1 MSALAWVAP
10 WLLLASWQEM
20 SASERA
26 AALQA
31 ASKEPFSKRIVSV
44 SDRFLGV
51 PYGDSPLGEGTGKDP
66 DPLIRYDAVDCLT
79 FVEETMAMVLAPT
92 DAEVVSWLNRIR
104 YMHDA
109 PKYDER
115 NHLMEAQWLP
125 FNVKKGFLADVTK
138 LYGGASV
145 RRAPKVLSEETWKS
159 KSGVALGLPA
169 DKQLTG
175 NFGLD
180 IIPVEEA
187 LEIVKKVPTG
197 TVLVAVRA
205 DRAAMVT
212 RVTHVGF
219 VLQTPKGPVLRH
231 ASRTFTRVVDEPLAS
246 FMKRNLGYAKW
257 TVEGV
262 SLYAVRPEP

>member
-1 MSALAWVAP
+1 MSPQERSQALVA
-10 WLLLASWQEM
+10 AG
-20 SASERA
+20 
-26 AALQA
+26 
-31 ASKEPFSKRIVSV
+31 KEPFNKRISSV
-44 SDRFLGV
+44 SERFLGT
-51 PYGDSPLGEGTGKDP
+51 PYGDSPLGEGKGKDP
-66 DPLIRYDAVDCLT
+66 DPLIRFDQVDCLT

-104 YMHDA
+104 YMNDA
-109 PKYDER
+109 PKYEER

-125 FNVKKGFLADVTK
+125 SNIKKGFLADVTK

-145 RRAPKVLSEETWKS
+145 RRAPKLLTRDTWKS
-159 KSGVALGLPA
+159 KSGVALGLKPEE
-169 DKQLTG
+169 QLTG
-175 NFGLD
+175 EFGLD

-187 LEIVKKVPTG
+187 LEIVKKVPAG

-219 VLQTPKGPVLRH
+219 VLQTPKGTVLRH
-231 ASRTFTRVVDEPLAS
+231 ASRTFTRVVDEPLAT

-262 SLYAVRPEP
+262 SLFAVRSEP